1 MNCKTLRGAIMYYP
15 PYPPRSQQDLRNY
28 HQFVPSYEEYEEKN
42 QIRRQANKI
51 GLTMVG
57 NRFFYLIF
65 SLFSSFFLLLIG
77 LMSVDYY
84 SGTYEYDLTG
94 MTLFSMIILCRTPAG
109 RAIFFLT
116 AELFSLPDFGKGR

>member
-94 MTLFSMIILCRTPAG
+94 MTLFS
-109 RAIFFLT
+109 
-116 AELFSLPDFGKGR
+116 LPDFGKGR

>member
-1 MNCKTLRGAIMYYP
+1 MLLCIILLIRQD
-15 PYPPRSQQDLRNY
+15 RSKIKDY

-94 MTLFSMIILCRTPAG
+94 MTLFSMIIYSVML
-109 RAIFFLT
+109 
-116 AELFSLPDFGKGR
+116 LFSLPDFGKGR

>member
-77 LMSVDYY
+77 LMSVDYNW
-84 SGTYEYDLTG
+84 YDS
-94 MTLFSMIILCRTPAG
+94 LFHDYLQRML
-109 RAIFFLT
+109 
-116 AELFSLPDFGKGR
+116 LFSLPDFGKDR

>member
-57 NRFFYLIF
+57 NRFFYF
-65 SLFSSFFLLLIG
+65 QQLFP
-77 LMSVDYY
+77 VAHR
-84 SGTYEYDLTG
+84 TYERGL
-94 MTLFSMIILCRTPAG
+94 LQRNL
-109 RAIFFLT
+109 
-116 AELFSLPDFGKGR
+116 